1 MLTGFGCPNIQSGTI
16 YIGDI
21 GKAKG
26 TLDVTGAII
35 NAKAQ
40 NIRNTIS
47 EIEITITES
56 DNIPLIFFSVTNIYD
71 KVDQPEI
78 SIVILK
84 NQTATNVKIQIE
96 KSTANVT
103 DITLNVLIVKRDL
116 L

>member
-1 MLTGFGCPNIQSGTI
+1 MLTGLDCPNIQSGTI

-40 NIRNTIS
+40 NIKNTIS
-47 EIEITITES
+47 EIEITITDS
-56 DNIPLIFFSVTNIYD
+56 GNMPLIFFSVTNIYD

-84 NQTATNVKIQIE
+84 NQTATIKIQIE